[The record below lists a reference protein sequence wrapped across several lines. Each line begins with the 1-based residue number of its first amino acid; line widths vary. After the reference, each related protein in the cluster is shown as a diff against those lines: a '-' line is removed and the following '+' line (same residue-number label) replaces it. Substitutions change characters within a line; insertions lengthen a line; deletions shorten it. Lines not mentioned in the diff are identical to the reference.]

1 MDLAFVLQFA
11 DGGRITSQA
20 VSGEH
25 PRGSII
31 GIRQGSLQEAFGGFP
46 IASFGQVEVH
56 RLPAAIDGAKQVHPT
71 TRNAHKGLVYVP
83 GRSFVLDFPS

>member
-1 MDLAFVLQFA
+1 MTTPAVAVVRRLAFVLQFA

-46 IASFGQVEVH
+46 SPFQWSVH
-56 RLPAAIDGAKQVHPT
+56 RLEAPKA
-71 TRNAHKGLVYVP
+71 GLEHFEFLAEDERDP
-83 GRSFVLDFPS
+83 